1 MLNTRRGFRT
11 AAQGETVGDNRAAV
25 RIHKR
30 DIKWTPLTRMLIDNG
45 FELSRPARY
54 FACSSIFSYQDHR
67 LQIGQRAGLAAANS

>member
-30 DIKWTPLTRMLIDNG
+30 GVYLTLVFSATP
-45 FELSRPARY
+45 FVAV
-54 FACSSIFSYQDHR
+54 
-67 LQIGQRAGLAAANS
+67 